1 MAIRGTPGSQEAKAA
16 MKIRRES
23 LETGRVRGPAVSGTF
38 YPSGASALRSAL
50 SDCLDEAARVEPGGR
65 PKALVAPHAG
75 YMYSGPVAATA
86 YGTLAPWRDEIRRVV
101 LVGPSHHVAFRGLGT
116 SSAEYFLTPLG
127 PVPLDLGANLALQE
141 LGFVRCRDDAHAAEH
156 SLEVHLPFLQQCLDE
171 FRLVPLVVGE
181 ASPVEVAEALNRVWG
196 GDETLIVVSTDL
208 SHFHDYE
215 RARQIDAETGMA
227 IRRLDTTSIDGE
239 RACGFRGL
247 NGLLAA
253 ARERD
258 LVVAALD
265 ERNSGDTAGDRRR
278 VVGYGSY
285 ALCPPLSQAT

>member
-1 MAIRGTPGSQEAKAA
+1 

-23 LETGRVRGPAVSGTF
+23 LEEGRVRRPAVSGTF
-38 YPSGASALRSAL
+38 YPSGAPALRSAL
-50 SDCLDEAARVEPGGR
+50 SNCLDGAARVEPGGR
-65 PKALVAPHAG
+65 PKALIAPHAG
-75 YMYSGPVAATA
+75 YMYSGPIAATA

-101 LVGPSHHVAFRGLGT
+101 LLGPSHHVAFRGLGT

-127 PVPLDLGANLALQE
+127 PVPLDIGAILALQE

-215 RARQIDAETGMA
+215 QARRIDAETGKA
-227 IRRLDTTSIDGE
+227 IRRLDPTVIDGE
-239 RACGFRGL
+239 HACGFRGL

-258 LVVAALD
+258 LLVAALD

-285 ALCPPLSQAT
+285 ALFPAMTKAN